1 MVRRKDSTYA
11 RIEMFYTQGIM
22 PDAKRLNALEL
33 SATAVARA
41 DPNRRWTVAHEIGAS
56 IGTSGEGGTPPRSGP
71 RQMPLFAGRAR
82 LIRAPHAV
90 ELARSPYERA
100 ALPYRPAHEF
110 MIPADEGRRRAQAK
124 ARAVESTWSSCRPAG
139 RRFRNGVGEPGRL
152 GRQPHRTRSRSP
164 PLGPAGA

>member
-1 MVRRKDSTYA
+1 
-11 RIEMFYTQGIM
+11 M
-22 PDAKRLNALEL
+22 PDAKRLNALES

-71 RQMPLFAGRAR
+71 RQMPCSQGEPGSSER
-82 LIRAPHAV
+82 LTRSSS
-90 ELARSPYERA
+90 ARSPYERA

-152 GRQPHRTRSRSP
+152 GRQPHEPVPDRRR
-164 PLGPAGA
+164 LGLPAHDLVGRQTAGFDP